1 MKEAFYV
8 GKGDKSK
15 TESMKNSTEE
25 EMMMVTSIE
34 DLNITDLISGK
45 QPETEDINLKEVDNY
60 MDMFLME
67 STEAKIQGILPSES
81 TEEMMYEEV
90 RYWNM
95 EEIR

>member
-34 DLNITDLISGK
+34 DLNITNLISGK
-45 QPETEDINLKEVDNY
+45 QNNSEDINLKEVN
-60 MDMFLME
+60 
-67 STEAKIQGILPSES
+67 SSES
-81 TEEMMYEEV
+81 TST
-90 RYWNM
+90 
-95 EEIR
+95 IIH